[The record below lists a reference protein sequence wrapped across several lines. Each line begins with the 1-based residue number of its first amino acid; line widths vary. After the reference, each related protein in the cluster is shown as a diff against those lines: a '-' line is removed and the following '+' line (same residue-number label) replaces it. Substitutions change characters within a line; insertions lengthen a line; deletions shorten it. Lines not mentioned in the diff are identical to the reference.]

1 MAEATQ
7 YFFSHQEVATALVK
21 AQGLHEGLWSLSV
34 SFGFGAI
41 NIGSDPNAGDLSPS
55 GIVQVQKIGLQRT
68 TEKTSL
74 AVDAAEVNPPSGNP

>member
-21 AQGLHEGLWSLSV
+21 AQGLHEGLWSLAV
-34 SFGFGAI
+34 SFGFGAV
-41 NIGSDPNAGDLSPS
+41 NMGSDPNSGDLSPC
-55 GIVQVQKIGLQRT
+55 GIVQVNRIGLQRV

-74 AVDAAEVNPPSGNP
+74 TVDAAEVNPQAAT